1 MFVVLLGAPGAGKG
15 TQAVILAE
23 RLGVAHVATGDM
35 FREALRQGT
44 ELGLKAKEYMDRGQL
59 VPDEITIGMLL
70 ERISRPD
77 CQKGCL
83 LDGFPRT
90 LEQAQAL
97 DSALAQRGEQVDK
110 VIYIKVE
117 PEELVSRLAGRW
129 TCPTCGAV
137 YHERNQ
143 PPRQPGVC
151 DRDGTPL
158 YQRDDD
164 KPETVQRRLDVY
176 FQQTAPL
183 IDYYARAGKLVEVDG
198 AQPIEDVTNDMAS
211 ILV

>member
-44 ELGLKAKEYMDRGQL
+44 ELGLRAKEYMDRGQL

-90 LEQAQAL
+90 LEQAEAL

-158 YQRDDD
+158 HQRDDD

-198 AQPIEDVTNDMAS
+198 ARPIEDVTNDMAS

>member
-158 YQRDDD
+158 HQRDDD

-198 AQPIEDVTNDMAS
+198 AQPIENVTNDMAS

>member
-117 PEELVSRLAGRW
+117 LEELVSRLAGRW